1 MTTTT
6 QQLFPNV
13 PIEIYQEPNEFTD
26 CYMYANKILS
36 GLLKELEA
44 KSHEELI
51 ECAKKYKGVVNMMK
65 DIVNTFT
72 KVKKTLIWEK
82 KEEVE
87 SRIMKAEFDRNLS
100 VIKET
105 IREVREQHDL

>member
-1 MTTTT
+1 MTTT

-13 PIEIYQEPNEFTD
+13 PIHVYQEPNEFTD

-36 GLLKELEA
+36 KLLKELES
-44 KSHEELI
+44 KSEEELI

-72 KVKKTLIWEK
+72 KVKKTLIWERR
-82 KEEVE
+82 EEVE
-87 SRIMKAEFDRNLS
+87 SERMRLEFFGNIAS
-100 VIKET
+100 VKET
-105 IREVREQHDL
+105 IKEMRENYHL

>member
-1 MTTTT
+1 MTTT

-36 GLLKELEA
+36 GLLKELET

-72 KVKKTLIWEK
+72 KVKKTLIWERR
-82 KEEVE
+82 EEVE
-87 SRIMKAEFDRNLS
+87 SERMRLEFFGNIAS
-100 VIKET
+100 VKET
-105 IREVREQHDL
+105 IKEMRENYHL